1 MAWRIAKSVVKGEL
15 DNRARGTVTGKIWLL
30 GREEPLTFTWAGNCW
45 RDLAG
50 FQFAFTNPDPQP
62 GDNLDLDANQD
73 GKVGDIT
80 ASRKV
85 RDVPME
91 DIEKLMSEPGEN
103 KGARW
108 PLVNCLY
115 LEWYSNNNGRV
126 VIESTKF
133 KIELGEQTWT
143 LDEEGENDQRVENQ
157 QAICNWLDEVVD
169 RMDGG
174 PDKESDPADEVP
186 MDEFQW
192 EKFMKESDVR
202 TDKYSKLLDK
212 YMDHPDRDRI
222 VAREMGWTWV
232 EEMMDAEDKGVLEE
246 PEDKDPFGDVPDL
259 VPNPLTE
266 GTDWVRNEHGH
277 VEHPLCL
284 RTRNVAMELW
294 HHAEKL
300 GLLGE
305 NGDKELHD
313 MIFQAQMAGAKL
325 AGALN
330 HLAYDDDR
338 DGGFLVAALKR
349 ALNYLHEAIALTG
362 KVEAK
367 KLIEPEQLKSYEK
380 NLFEIRQEILALMNR
395 YRDDVR

>member
-1 MAWRIAKSVVKGEL
+1 MAWRVAKSVVKGEI

-30 GREEPLTFTWAGNCW
+30 GRDEPLALNLAGNCW

-50 FQFAFTNPDPQP
+50 FRFAFTNPYPQP
-62 GDNLDLDANQD
+62 GDNIGLDAVQD

-91 DIEKLMSEPGEN
+91 DIGELMAEPGEN

-126 VIESTKF
+126 VVESTKF
-133 KIELGEQTWT
+133 KIQLGEQAWA
-143 LDEEGENDQRVENQ
+143 LDEEGENDQRAENQ
-157 QAICNWLDEVVD
+157 KTICNWLDEVVD
-169 RMDGG
+169 RMDRE
-174 PDKESDPADEVP
+174 PEQDFDPADEAP

-202 TDKYSKLLDK
+202 TDKYSKLLDQ

-222 VAREMGWTWV
+222 VAREMGWTWI
-232 EEMMDAEDKGVLEE
+232 EEIMDAEDKGALEE
-246 PEDKDPFGDVPDL
+246 SGDKDPFGDVPDL

-284 RTRNVAMELW
+284 RTRNVAMEMW

-300 GLLGE
+300 NLLGE
-305 NGDKELHD
+305 NGDEDLRG

-330 HLAYDDDR
+330 HLAYDDER

-349 ALNYLHEAIALTG
+349 ALNYLHDALSHTG
-362 KVEAK
+362 TVAAK
-367 KLIEPEQLKSYEK
+367 KLIEPDRLKNFEK
-380 NLFEIRQEILALMNR
+380 KLFEIREEILALMKH
-395 YRDDVR
+395 YREDVR

>member
-1 MAWRIAKSVVKGEL
+1 MAWRIAKSVVKGEI

-30 GREEPLTFTWAGNCW
+30 GREEPLTFTLAGNCW

-50 FQFAFTNPDPQP
+50 FQFVFTNPDPQP
-62 GDNLDLDANQD
+62 GDNTGLDAIQD

-85 RDVPME
+85 RDVPVE
-91 DIEKLMSEPGEN
+91 DIAELMAEPGEN

-108 PLVNCLY
+108 PLVNCFY
-115 LEWYSNNNGRV
+115 LEWYSNHNGRV
-126 VIESTKF
+126 VVETTKF

-143 LDEEGENDQRVENQ
+143 LDEEGESDQRVENQ
-157 QAICNWLDEVVD
+157 KTICNWLDEVVD
-169 RMDGG
+169 RMEDE
-174 PDKESDPADEVP
+174 PDKEFDPADEAP

-232 EEMMDAEDKGVLEE
+232 EEMLDAEDKGVMEE
-246 PEDKDPFGDVPDL
+246 SEDKEPFGDVPEL

-284 RTRNVAMELW
+284 RTRNVAMDLW
-294 HHAEKL
+294 HHAEQL

-313 MIFQAQMAGAKL
+313 MIFQVQMAGAKL

-338 DGGFLVAALKR
+338 DSGFLVAALKR
-349 ALNYLHEAIALTG
+349 GLNYLHEAIALTG

-367 KLIEPEQLKSYEK
+367 NLIDPDRLKNYEK

-395 YRDDVR
+395 YRGQK

>member
-1 MAWRIAKSVVKGEL
+1 MAWRIAKSVVKGEI
-15 DNRARGTVTGKIWLL
+15 DNRARGAVTGKIWLL
-30 GREEPLTFTWAGNCW
+30 GREEPLKLSLAGNCW

-50 FQFAFTNPDPQP
+50 FRFVFTNPDPQP
-62 GDNLDLDANQD
+62 GDSTGLDAIQD

-91 DIEKLMSEPGEN
+91 DIGKRMSEPGED
-103 KGARW
+103 KGARR
-108 PLVNCLY
+108 PLINCFY

-126 VIESTKF
+126 IVESVKF
-133 KIELGEQTWT
+133 KIELGEQAWT
-143 LDEEGENDQRVENQ
+143 LDEKGENDQRVENQ
-157 QAICNWLDEVVD
+157 KTICNWLDEVAD
-169 RMDGG
+169 RMEDE
-174 PDKESDPADEVP
+174 PDREFDPADELS

-232 EEMMDAEDKGVLEE
+232 EEMMDAEDKGALEE
-246 PEDKDPFGDVPDL
+246 FKDEDPFGDVPAL

-284 RTRNVAMELW
+284 RMRNVAMELW
-294 HHAEKL
+294 HDTEKL

-305 NGDKELHD
+305 TGDQDLHG

-362 KVEAK
+362 KVEARN
-367 KLIEPEQLKSYEK
+367 LIERDRLKNYEK

-395 YRDDVR
+395 YREQIG

>member
-1 MAWRIAKSVVKGEL
+1 MAWRIARSVVRGEI
-15 DNRARGTVTGKIWLL
+15 DNRVRGVVTGRIWLL
-30 GREEPLTFTWAGNCW
+30 GREEPLKLNLAGNCW

-50 FQFAFTNPDPQP
+50 FQFVFTNPEAQP
-62 GDNLDLDANQD
+62 GDNTGLDAIQD

-91 DIEKLMSEPGEN
+91 DMGTLISEPGEN
-103 KGARW
+103 KGALW
-108 PLVNCLY
+108 PLVNCFY

-126 VIESTKF
+126 VVESTKF
-133 KIELGEQTWT
+133 KLELGEQVWT
-143 LDEEGENDQRVENQ
+143 PDAEEVTDQRVENHRP
-157 QAICNWLDEVVD
+157 IYNWLDEAAE
-169 RMDGG
+169 RTDG
-174 PDKESDPADEVP
+174 ESDQEPDPADEAP

-232 EEMMDAEDKGVLEE
+232 EEMMDAEGKGALETSE
-246 PEDKDPFGDVPDL
+246 NEDLLGDVPDL

-284 RTRNVAMELW
+284 RTRNVAMEMW
-294 HHAEKL
+294 HDAESL

-305 NGDKELHD
+305 NGDQDLHD
-313 MIFQAQMAGAKL
+313 MIFQTQMAGAKL

-349 ALNYLHEAIALTG
+349 ALNYLHEAIALAG
-362 KVEAK
+362 NVIAK
-367 KLIEPEQLKSYEK
+367 KLIEPDRLKAYEK
-380 NLFEIRQEILALMNR
+380 NLFEIREEILTLMQF
-395 YRDDVR
+395 YREHIR

>member
-1 MAWRIAKSVVKGEL
+1 MAWRIAKSVVKGEI
-15 DNRARGTVTGKIWLL
+15 DNRARGTVTGKIWIL
-30 GREEPLTFTWAGNCW
+30 GREEPLTFSLAGNCW

-50 FQFAFTNPDPQP
+50 FRFSFTNPDPQP
-62 GDNLDLDANQD
+62 GDNTGLDAIQD

-91 DIEKLMSEPGEN
+91 DLEKLMSEPGEN

-115 LEWYSNNNGRV
+115 LEWYSNSNGRV

-133 KIELGEQTWT
+133 KIELGEQAWT
-143 LDEEGENDQRVENQ
+143 LDEEGESDQRVENQ
-157 QAICNWLDEVVD
+157 KTICNWLDEVVD
-169 RMDGG
+169 RLDGA
-174 PDKESDPADEVP
+174 ADDEFDAAAEAP

-202 TDKYSKLLDK
+202 TDKYSKLLDQ

-232 EEMMDAEDKGVLEE
+232 EEMMDAEDKGALEE
-246 PEDKDPFGDVPDL
+246 SEDKDPFGDVPDL

-294 HHAEKL
+294 HYAEKL

-349 ALNYLHEAIALTG
+349 ALNYLHDAIALTG

-367 KLIEPEQLKSYEK
+367 NLIEPDRLKNYEK

-395 YRDDVR
+395 YRGQV

>member
-1 MAWRIAKSVVKGEL
+1 
-15 DNRARGTVTGKIWLL
+15 
-30 GREEPLTFTWAGNCW
+30 
-45 RDLAG
+45 
-50 FQFAFTNPDPQP
+50 
-62 GDNLDLDANQD
+62 
-73 GKVGDIT
+73 
-80 ASRKV
+80 
-85 RDVPME
+85 ME
-91 DIEKLMSEPGEN
+91 DIGKLMSEPGEN
-103 KGARW
+103 KGSQW

-115 LEWYSNNNGRV
+115 VEWYSNNNGRV

-133 KIELGEQTWT
+133 KVELSEQSWA
-143 LDEEGENDQRVENQ
+143 LDEEGESEQRVENQ
-157 QAICNWLDEVVD
+157 KTICNWLDEVVE
-169 RMDGG
+169 RMDGE
-174 PDKESDPADEVP
+174 PDKDLDPESEVP

-232 EEMMDAEDKGVLEE
+232 EEMMDAEDKGALEE
-246 PEDKDPFGDVPDL
+246 SEDKCLFGDVPDL
-259 VPNPLTE
+259 EPNPLTE

-284 RTRNVAMELW
+284 RARNVATELW
-294 HHAEKL
+294 SHAEKL
-300 GLLGE
+300 GLLGDD
-305 NGDKELHD
+305 GDKELHD
-313 MIFQAQMAGAKL
+313 MIFQVQMAGAKL

-349 ALNYLHEAIALTG
+349 ALNYLHEAIALTA

-367 KLIEPEQLKSYEK
+367 NLIEVDRLKGYEK
-380 NLFEIRQEILALMNR
+380 NLFEIREEILSLMKR
-395 YRDDVR
+395 YREDVR

>member
-1 MAWRIAKSVVKGEL
+1 MAWRIARSVVRGEI
-15 DNRARGTVTGKIWLL
+15 DNRVRGTVTGKVWLL
-30 GREEPLTFTWAGNCW
+30 GREEPLTLNLAGNCW

-50 FQFAFTNPDPQP
+50 FRFAFANPDPQP
-62 GDNLDLDANQD
+62 GDNVDLDSTQE

-103 KGARW
+103 KGARY

-115 LEWYSNNNGRV
+115 LEWYSNSNGRV
-126 VIESTKF
+126 VVESTKF
-133 KIELGEQTWT
+133 KIELGEQAWV
-143 LDEEGENDQRVENQ
+143 LDEEGESDQRVENQ
-157 QAICNWLDEVVD
+157 KAICNWLDEVVD
-169 RMDGG
+169 RMGDE
-174 PDKESDPADEVP
+174 PDRPHDPAGEAP

-232 EEMMDAEDKGVLEE
+232 EEVMDAEDKDALKGF
-246 PEDKDPFGDVPDL
+246 EDEDLDDAPDL

-284 RTRNVAMELW
+284 RERNVAMDLW
-294 HHAEKL
+294 RHAEKL

-305 NGDKELHD
+305 NGDKDLLD

-349 ALNYLHEAIALTG
+349 ALNYLHQSISLVG
-362 KVEAK
+362 KVAEK
-367 KLIEPEQLKSYEK
+367 KLIEPDRLKDYEK
-380 NLFEIRQEILALMNR
+380 DLFEIREEILALMKR
-395 YRDDVR
+395 YREDVR